1 MLRDG
6 LNPMALASRFA
17 VAAMM
22 GGAMC
27 GAAAPAFAYRP
38 FDGTDAAVAEPG
50 QVEVELQPIG
60 RLQEGAQSFL
70 VAPGIVVNYG
80 LTKGLEAVFEGRLLT
95 PLSPSEPPNLT
106 DAGTFLKYVLRPGV
120 LQDKSGPSIA
130 TEFGV
135 LYPETVGD
143 SYFGASWAA
152 IISQRW
158 DWGTVHFNVQ
168 TLFNREQRAD
178 LFVSVIVEGPHTWK
192 VRPVAEVFYEDDV
205 GSAQTFS
212 ALVGFI
218 WQTREDFSFDV
229 AVREASVNGH
239 AVNELRAGLTFAF
252 TLDRSMQSA
261 KK

>member
-1 MLRDG
+1 MLRGG
-6 LNPMALASRFA
+6 LNPRALASRFA
-17 VAAMM
+17 VAAVIC
-22 GGAMC
+22 GAMC
-27 GAAAPAFAYRP
+27 GGAAPSFAYRP

-50 QVEVELQPIG
+50 QLEVELQPAG
-60 RLQEGAQSFL
+60 RLQEGSQSFL
-70 VAPGIVVNYG
+70 VAPGIVLNFG

-95 PLSPSEPPNLT
+95 PLSSSEPPNLT

-135 LYPETVGD
+135 LYPETAGD
-143 SYFGASWAA
+143 SHFGASWAG

-178 LFVSVIVEGPHTWK
+178 LFVSIIVEGPHKWK

-212 ALVGFI
+212 ALVGLI
-218 WQTREDFSFDV
+218 WQVREDLSFDV
-229 AVREASVNGH
+229 AVREASLNGR

-252 TLDRSMQSA
+252 PLDRYMRTT
-261 KK
+261 K